1 MVAQI
6 FRRSSLDQGFRSDY
20 GVGMENK
27 NEALK
32 ALIEEV
38 GGATQLAAVCG
49 VTEGAVRHWQR
60 EGRVSNLAARLLAH
74 LYPKHSIEQLTN
86 KDKAEE

>member
-6 FRRSSLDQGFRSDY
+6 FRRSSLDQGFRSYY

-49 VTEGAVRHWQR
+49 VTEGAVRP
-60 EGRVSNLAARLLAH
+60 SNPRAAGPSNPRAAG
-74 LYPKHSIEQLTN
+74 P
-86 KDKAEE
+86 DRG